1 MSLRRP
7 ADVGGWH
14 DLGMP
19 AAQVMTVAG
28 SVASNALGVTD
39 AHEHLFLRTPAQPD
53 DDMEDLERAIT
64 EVREGAAT
72 GIRAI
77 VELTP
82 IGLGRRP
89 ELLRAVSEATG
100 VRVVAASGFH
110 RDAHYPAGHWVH
122 SVSVETL
129 AERIATDLTAGMHPA
144 DWDDPTLALDPARA
158 GVIKAGASYE
168 KITDSERLRLLAAA
182 DASRL
187 TGAPV
192 VVHTEAGT
200 YGPEI
205 VRLLGDAGLPAERLT
220 LAHLDR
226 NPDPGL
232 HGELCAGGIS
242 LVYDTPGRLKYGPDS
257 ERVELIAAMVQ
268 RGHVDRLMLG
278 LDLGR
283 RAYVRAYGGNPGVR
297 HLLAD
302 FVPRLRQHIGDEAVD
317 RILVGN
323 PARAFS
329 LAPVAES
336 VA

>member
-1 MSLRRP
+1 
-7 ADVGGWH
+7 
-14 DLGMP
+14 
-19 AAQVMTVAG
+19 MTVAG
-28 SVASNALGVTD
+28 SVASAALGATD

-53 DDMEDLERAIT
+53 DDMQDLDRALA
-64 EVREGAAT
+64 EVREGAET
-72 GIRAI
+72 GLRAI
-77 VELTP
+77 IELTP

-89 ELLRAVSEATG
+89 ELLRAVSHATG
-100 VRVVAASGFH
+100 VAIVAASGYH

-129 AERIATDLTAGMHPA
+129 AERIVTDLTAGMHPA
-144 DWDDPTLALDPARA
+144 DWDDPTRQLDPARA

-168 KITDSERLRLLAAA
+168 KITDSERRRLLATAE
-182 DASRL
+182 ASRL

-232 HGELCAGGIS
+232 HAELCAAGAS
-242 LVYDTPGRLKYGPDS
+242 LVYDTPGRFKYGPDS
-257 ERVELIAAMVQ
+257 ERVELIAAMVEQ
-268 RGHVDRLMLG
+268 GDVDHLMLG

-283 RAYVRAYGGNPGVR
+283 RAYVRAYGGSPGLR

-302 FVPRLRQHIGDEAVD
+302 FVPRLRERIGDEAVD

-323 PARAFS
+323 PARTFS